1 MALSGMRGLSAF
13 ISEIRNCKNKD
24 QERLHVDNE
33 LSNIR
38 TRFKNKKR
46 VHVPVSNGE
55 RLKLYEKMSRDLD
68 EHGALFLKHGET
80 SQSLLLSDLFDMEN
94 GSVTP
99 ALKAAIPPV
108 RANVLHLST
117 EYSLPIS
124 KAVRDVF
131 SPTLSEVIWFHNSER
146 YHFSMFHASHP
157 ISPVPAS
164 EEEVSIFLLH
174 LHSF

>member
-1 MALSGMRGLSAF
+1 MFVFQKLSCINLA
-13 ISEIRNCKNKD
+13 D
-24 QERLHVDNE
+24 
-33 LSNIR
+33 
-38 TRFKNKKR
+38 
-46 VHVPVSNGE
+46 VPVSNGE

-131 SPTLSEVIWFHNSER
+131 SPTLSEGQGGSGCCKVVNQLCLVTILLDRVFFTSTGVLLGCWQCLTSG
-146 YHFSMFHASHP
+146 FSCSD
-157 ISPVPAS
+157 
-164 EEEVSIFLLH
+164 L
-174 LHSF
+174 